1 LSAKRSEGD
10 EKDAVPIER
19 ELKFAQVDL
28 DATRQRLV
36 ELEAER
42 VGPAVFEENWLLDR
56 TGELR
61 QRESI
66 LRVRAE
72 EGRGAVITFKG
83 PASFEGTT
91 KIRAELEVR
100 IENAAHALALFEA
113 LGYRIERRYQK
124 LREEWRLG
132 SEIIC
137 LDHTPIG
144 DFVEFEGEK
153 AEAVAKRCGFD
164 PESAVRKSYL
174 MLYADHV
181 AAHPEAP
188 RDMVFEDAG

>member
-1 LSAKRSEGD
+1 LSAKARKPPD
-10 EKDAVPIER
+10 ETPTER

-28 DATRQRLV
+28 DATRQRLI

-56 TGELR
+56 AGELAGA
-61 QRESI
+61 ESI

-72 EGRGAVITFKG
+72 EGRGALITFKG
-83 PASFEGTT
+83 PARFEGTT
-91 KIRAELEVR
+91 KIRTEHEVR
-100 IENAAHALALFEA
+100 IESAQRALALLEA

-144 DFVEFEGEK
+144 DFVEFEGER

-164 PESAVRKSYL
+164 PVTAVRKSYL
-174 MLYADHV
+174 MLYADHL
-181 AAHPEAP
+181 AANPGSP
-188 RDMVFEDAG
+188 RDMVFEDAQ

>member
-1 LSAKRSEGD
+1 MSAKARKREPD
-10 EKDAVPIER
+10 TPTER

-56 TGELR
+56 AGELAAT
-61 QRESI
+61 QSI

-72 EGRGAVITFKG
+72 EGRGALITFKG
-83 PASFEGTT
+83 PARFEGTT
-91 KIRAELEVR
+91 KIRVEHEVR
-100 IENAAHALALFEA
+100 IESAQRALALLEA
-113 LGYRIERRYQK
+113 LGYRVERRYQK

-144 DFVEFEGEK
+144 DFVEFEGER

-164 PESAVRKSYL
+164 PDEAVRKSYL
-174 MLYADHV
+174 MLYADHL
-181 AAHPEAP
+181 ATNPDSP
-188 RDMVFEDAG
+188 RDMVFEDAQ